1 MVDSRILD
9 KYSVH
14 FCAEMSN
21 RFDVLIQKLKLA
33 VHMISARSIIILYI
47 YLLDALALDSY
58 AMIETERL
66 ESVSKA

>member
-9 KYSVH
+9 KYSAH

-21 RFDVLIQKLKLA
+21 RFDVLIQKLKLT

-47 YLLDALALDSY
+47 YL
-58 AMIETERL
+58 
-66 ESVSKA
+66 